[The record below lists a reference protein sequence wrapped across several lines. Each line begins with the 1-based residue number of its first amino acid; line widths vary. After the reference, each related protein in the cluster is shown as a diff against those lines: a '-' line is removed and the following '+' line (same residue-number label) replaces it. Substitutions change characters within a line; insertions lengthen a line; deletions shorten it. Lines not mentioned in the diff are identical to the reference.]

1 MAEDDEYSI
10 LKQIRARAVKQDEAD
25 ASPTAKTYTEAD
37 KEALLAEIRA
47 RAVVDEDQQIQA
59 SGSTGHT
66 ARRVEPLTFD
76 ELSQQLRERIR
87 KQQAARRERDLTQED
102 LRRLT
107 ALEDILN
114 QLQQGKHIQNRRLKT
129 WLTDD
134 EYSFLTDEWQSQQAL
149 REELQEKPDVIVDY
163 EQRLRKATLLY
174 NRAKGYRRKGNR
186 EQLKRF
192 EQEYTSELEDLIEC
206 YAEIIA
212 EDYSMTQWFDR
223 DLDFDA
229 GGDSTADLA
238 SIPRVITSKSAQAHG
253 TGGMLSRKQSKRD
266 LKIAVVEHAIN
277 QLRRKS

>member
-1 MAEDDEYSI
+1 MAEDDEHPI
-10 LKQIRARAVKQDEAD
+10 LKQIRARAVKRDD
-25 ASPTAKTYTEAD
+25 ANTSPKPKTDTDVD
-37 KEALLAEIRA
+37 KEALLAQIRA
-47 RAVVDEDQQIQA
+47 RAVDDEDEQPQTDPTQPTPDDIRQ
-59 SGSTGHT
+59 
-66 ARRVEPLTFD
+66 RLR
-76 ELSQQLRERIR
+76 SQH
-87 KQQAARRERDLTQED
+87 AARRKRDLTQED

-114 QLQQGKHIQNRRLKT
+114 QLQQGKHIQNRRLKI
-129 WLTDD
+129 WLSEDD
-134 EYSFLTDEWQSQQAL
+134 YSFLTEEWQSQQEL

-174 NRAKGYRRKGNR
+174 NRAEGYRRKGNR

-192 EQEYTSELEDLIEC
+192 EQQYTSELEDLIEC

-238 SIPRVITSKSAQAHG
+238 SVPRVVTSKSAEAYG
-253 TGGMLSRKQSKRD
+253 TGGMLSRKRSKRD
-266 LKIAVVEHAIN
+266 LKISVVEHAID
-277 QLRRKS
+277 QLIYE